1 MASQILVCLLL
12 VAVAS
17 VVVDCNSEG
26 DALNAWKTQ
35 LVDPNNVLQSWDP
48 TLVNPCTWF
57 HVTCNSE
64 NSVTRLDLGNAN
76 LSGPLVPEL
85 GQLSN
90 LQYLEVFGN
99 NLSGAI
105 PTEIGNL
112 TRLVSLNLQHNQ
124 FTGVIP
130 ASLGNLVSLSFLNL
144 NGNKFSGI
152 IPSDLFL
159 LVQRGNLRVMNVSD
173 NTFAGTVH
181 RGNLTVTTII
191 QDPKAS

>member
-1 MASQILVCLLL
+1 MDSQTLVCLLL
-12 VAVAS
+12 VAVIG

-26 DALNAWKTQ
+26 DALNAWRSQ

-57 HVTCNSE
+57 HVTCNSQ
-64 NSVTRLDLGNAN
+64 NSVIRLDLGNAN

-85 GQLSN
+85 GQLAN
-90 LQYLEVFGN
+90 LQYLEAFGN

-112 TRLVSLNLQHNQ
+112 TSLVSLNLQHNQ
-124 FTGVIP
+124 LSGPIP
-130 ASLGNLVSLSFLNL
+130 ASLGNLISLSFLNL
-144 NGNKFSGI
+144 NDNSFSGI
-152 IPSDLFL
+152 IPSNLFQ
-159 LVQRGNLRVMNVSD
+159 LVQRGNLRFMNVSD
-173 NTFAGTVH
+173 NMFAGTVH

-191 QDPKAS
+191 QDPRAS